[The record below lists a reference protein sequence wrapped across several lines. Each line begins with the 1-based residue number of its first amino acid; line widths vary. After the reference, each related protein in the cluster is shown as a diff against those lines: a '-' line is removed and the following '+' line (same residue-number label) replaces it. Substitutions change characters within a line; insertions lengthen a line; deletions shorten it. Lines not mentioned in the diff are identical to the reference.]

1 MRKFNKAMAIKVLLI
16 SFIAW
21 CIGTAL
27 FIFEVE
33 RIEYYTD
40 YISKLL
46 LLFFIYF
53 NMALFA
59 AIFSGIFYPYE
70 I

>member
-46 LLFFIYF
+46 LLKSLQRTIF
-53 NMALFA
+53 NLDELDVIELETTA
-59 AIFSGIFYPYE
+59 
-70 I
+70 